1 MREAEALEAQRCAME
16 RVEEIACD
24 MCDRYGE
31 VVMPPP
37 PQPLPIEGAPLSDAR
52 ASAPQYKRFS
62 EEVLAK
68 ARLNYEDFHQI
79 PRGTSTLEQVSP
91 CGAYRSGVRTCT
103 HRHSQ
108 CSHSTIADA
117 QPIRYTG

>member
-1 MREAEALEAQRCAME
+1 ME

-37 PQPLPIEGAPLSDAR
+37 PQPLPIEGAPRSDAR